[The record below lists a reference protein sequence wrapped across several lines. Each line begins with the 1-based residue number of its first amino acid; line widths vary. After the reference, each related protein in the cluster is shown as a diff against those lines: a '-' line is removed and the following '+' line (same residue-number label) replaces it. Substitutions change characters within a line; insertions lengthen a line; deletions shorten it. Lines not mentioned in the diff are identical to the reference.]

1 SAAHSAAEAK
11 QRLIDNYQE
20 QGRRALLDG
29 DAHAALM
36 FLNQAYQMGAD
47 GAGLRFML
55 GRALAPV
62 EAETA
67 TLPHGARL
75 WSTAFTPDGGRVLT
89 AGDDGVVR
97 GWGVATGRAQ
107 LAPARHRR
115 SPLRRAASPDGAP
128 VATRGRGG
136 GRPRRRP

>member
-89 AGDDGVVR
+89 AGDDRVVP
-97 GWGVATGRAQ
+97 GGEGATRPPPLPPPRPRAG
-107 LAPARHRR
+107 PPRC
-115 SPLRRAASPDGAP
+115 AAS
-128 VATRGRGG
+128 
-136 GRPRRRP
+136 